1 MIKESTLHSAHAVY
15 REVVA
20 AGKSVQV
27 AYDYAQGKSVPL
39 SEDFRAK
46 LEAAY

>member
-1 MIKESTLHSAHAVY
+1 MAYEILNART

-20 AGKSVQV
+20 EGKSVQV

>member
-1 MIKESTLHSAHAVY
+1 VVY
-15 REVVA
+15 DILNARTREVVA
-20 AGKSVQV
+20 EAKSIQV
-27 AYDYAQGKSVPL
+27 AYDYAQNKSVPL